1 MALLPLIGLGVSA
14 LGSVFTGISQRRRA
28 RELERQ
34 NVRPVATADP
44 NLAYNRQL
52 ALQQSRS
59 GLPSQ
64 VYNNQLNQIQQN
76 LGTGLRFLGQRGN
89 LATNVNAMVR
99 GTNQSTANLNAMDA
113 QARLQGEQNL
123 MRANTALAE
132 ENRYLFNVNQLTPY
146 MQNAQNIASLRRAG
160 TQNIAGGFGM
170 LGQGAMMGVFGNLG
184 IGGGSASSI
193 PQLTTSGVTP
203 TGLRGLSGSLGFPTQ
218 LGARNPFM

>member
-1 MALLPLIGLGVSA
+1 MPLFSAIALGASA
-14 LGSVFTGISQRRRA
+14 LWSIFTGISQRRKA

-52 ALQQSRS
+52 ALQQART

-89 LATNVNAMVR
+89 LSTNVNSLVR
-99 GTNQSTANLNAMDA
+99 TMNQSVANLNAMDA
-113 QARLQGEQNL
+113 QARLQGVQNL

-146 MQNAQNIASLRRAG
+146 MQTAQQVAALRSAG

-170 LGQGAMMGVFGNLG
+170 LGQGAMMGVFNNLG
-184 IGGGSASSI
+184 KKKLPSDNILDIQNVIYPKSLIG
-193 PQLTTSGVTP
+193 
-203 TGLRGLSGSLGFPTQ
+203 
-218 LGARNPFM
+218 

>member
-1 MALLPLIGLGVSA
+1 MVFPAVALGISA
-14 LGSVFTGISQRRRA
+14 LGSIFTGISQRRKA

-52 ALQQSRS
+52 ALQQART

-89 LATNVNAMVR
+89 LSTNVNSLVR
-99 GTNQSTANLNAMDA
+99 TMNQSVANLNAMDA
-113 QARLQGEQNL
+113 QARLQGVQNL

-146 MQNAQNIASLRRAG
+146 MQTAQQVAALRSAG

-170 LGQGAMMGVFGNLG
+170 LGQGAMMGVFNNSGFGTGKTSNSILNTQNVIYPKSL
-184 IGGGSASSI
+184 IG
-193 PQLTTSGVTP
+193 
-203 TGLRGLSGSLGFPTQ
+203 
-218 LGARNPFM
+218 

>member
-1 MALLPLIGLGVSA
+1 MPLFSAIALGASA
-14 LGSVFTGISQRRRA
+14 LGSIFTGISQRRKA
-28 RELERQ
+28 RKLERQ

-52 ALQQSRS
+52 ALQQART

-89 LATNVNAMVR
+89 LSTNVNSLVR
-99 GTNQSTANLNAMDA
+99 TMNQSVANLNAMDA
-113 QARLQGEQNL
+113 QARLQGVQNL

-146 MQNAQNIASLRRAG
+146 MQTAQQVAALRSAG

-170 LGQGAMMGVFGNLG
+170 LGQGAMMGVFNNLG
-184 IGGGSASSI
+184 KKKLPSDNILDIQNVIYPKSLIG
-193 PQLTTSGVTP
+193 
-203 TGLRGLSGSLGFPTQ
+203 
-218 LGARNPFM
+218 

>member
-1 MALLPLIGLGVSA
+1 MALPAIALGVSA
-14 LGSVFTGISQRRRA
+14 LGSLFTGISQRRKA

-52 ALQQSRS
+52 ALQQART

-89 LATNVNAMVR
+89 LSTNINSLVR
-99 GTNQSTANLNAMDA
+99 TMNQSVADLNAMDA
-113 QARLQGEQNL
+113 QARLQGVQNL

-146 MQNAQNIASLRRAG
+146 MQTAQQVASLRRAG
-160 TQNIAGGFGM
+160 IQNIAGGFGM
-170 LGQGAMMGVFGNLG
+170 LGQGAMMGVFGNTG
-184 IGGGSASSI
+184 AVQPSIVDSSVFN
-193 PQLTTSGVTP
+193 GVTP
-203 TGLRGLSGSLGFPTQ
+203 IKASILPTPFSIPKGLR
-218 LGARNPFM
+218 RN

>member
-1 MALLPLIGLGVSA
+1 MALPAIALGVSA
-14 LGSVFTGISQRRRA
+14 LGSLFTGISQRRKA

-52 ALQQSRS
+52 ALQQART

-89 LATNVNAMVR
+89 LSTNINSLVR
-99 GTNQSTANLNAMDA
+99 TMNQSVADLNAMDA
-113 QARLQGEQNL
+113 QARLQGVQNL

-146 MQNAQNIASLRRAG
+146 MQTAQQVASLRRAG
-160 TQNIAGGFGM
+160 IQNIAGGFGM
-170 LGQGAMMGVFGNLG
+170 LGQGAMLGVFNNLG
-184 IGGGSASSI
+184 FSKGKTSNSI
-193 PQLTTSGVTP
+193 LNTQNVIYPNSL
-203 TGLRGLSGSLGFPTQ
+203 LS
-218 LGARNPFM
+218 

>member
-1 MALLPLIGLGVSA
+1 MAILPLIGLGVSSLSSA
-14 LGSVFTGISQRRRA
+14 LMGISQRRRA

-52 ALQQSRS
+52 ALQQSRV

-76 LGTGLRFLGQRGN
+76 LGTGMRFLGQRGN
-89 LATNVNAMVR
+89 LATNINSLVR
-99 GTNQSTANLNAMDA
+99 NTNQATANLNAMDA

-132 ENRYLFNVNQLTPY
+132 ENRYLFNVNQMTPY
-146 MQNAQNIASLRRAG
+146 MQNAQNVASMRRAG
-160 TQNIAGGFGM
+160 TQNIFGGLGM
-170 LGQGAMMGVFGNLG
+170 LAQGAMMGVLGNIGSVGGGSNPTLTTNGISSRG
-184 IGGGSASSI
+184 IGG
-193 PQLTTSGVTP
+193 
-203 TGLRGLSGSLGFPTQ
+203 LSGGLNIPNQ
-218 LGARNPFM
+218 LGAMNPFM

>member
-1 MALLPLIGLGVSA
+1 MALPAVALGISA
-14 LGSVFTGISQRRRA
+14 LGSMFTGILQRRKA

-52 ALQQSRS
+52 ALQQART

-89 LATNVNAMVR
+89 LSTNVNSLVR
-99 GTNQSTANLNAMDA
+99 TMNQSVANLNAMDA
-113 QARLQGEQNL
+113 QARLQGVQNL

-146 MQNAQNIASLRRAG
+146 MQTAQQVAALRSAG

-170 LGQGAMMGVFGNLG
+170 LGQGAMMGVFNNLG
-184 IGGGSASSI
+184 KKKLPSDNILDIQNVIYPKSLIG
-193 PQLTTSGVTP
+193 
-203 TGLRGLSGSLGFPTQ
+203 
-218 LGARNPFM
+218 

>member
-1 MALLPLIGLGVSA
+1 MSLTAIALGVSA
-14 LGSVFTGISQRRRA
+14 LGSLFTGISQRRKA

-34 NVRPVATADP
+34 NVRPIATADP

-52 ALQQSRS
+52 ALQQART

-89 LATNVNAMVR
+89 LSTNVNSLVR
-99 GTNQSTANLNAMDA
+99 TMNQSVANLNAMDA
-113 QARLQGEQNL
+113 QARLQGVQNL

-146 MQNAQNIASLRRAG
+146 MQTAQQVASLRSAG

-170 LGQGAMMGVFGNLG
+170 LGQGAMMGVFNNLG
-184 IGGGSASSI
+184 FGKGKTSNSI
-193 PQLTTSGVTP
+193 LNTQNVIYPNSL
-203 TGLRGLSGSLGFPTQ
+203 LS
-218 LGARNPFM
+218 

>member
-1 MALLPLIGLGVSA
+1 MVFPAVALGISA
-14 LGSVFTGISQRRRA
+14 LGSILTGISQRRKA

-52 ALQQSRS
+52 ALQQART

-89 LATNVNAMVR
+89 LSTNVNSLVR
-99 GTNQSTANLNAMDA
+99 TMNQATANLNAMDA
-113 QARLQGEQNL
+113 QARLQGQQNL

-146 MQNAQNIASLRRAG
+146 MQTAQQVASLRRAG

-170 LGQGAMMGVFGNLG
+170 LGQGAMFGVFNNLG
-184 IGGGSASSI
+184 KGKTSNSILNTQNVIYPWSLIG
-193 PQLTTSGVTP
+193 
-203 TGLRGLSGSLGFPTQ
+203 
-218 LGARNPFM
+218 